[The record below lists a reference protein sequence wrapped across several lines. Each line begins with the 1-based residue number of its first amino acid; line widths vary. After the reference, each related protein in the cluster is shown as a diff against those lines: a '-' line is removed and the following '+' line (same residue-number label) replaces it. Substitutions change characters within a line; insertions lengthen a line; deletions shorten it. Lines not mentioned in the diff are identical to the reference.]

1 MGNIIKFEKSCG
13 VVIYRKIGKE
23 IEFLSVSAINDGHWG
38 FPKGHVEKDEN
49 EQQTAIRE
57 VKEETGLKVILI
69 DGFRE
74 SVDYLIKNE
83 KIQEEITKQVVF
95 FLAKVEEKSI
105 YIQIDE
111 IKDYKWQSY
120 HRTYKTLTYKT
131 SKEVLEKAYEFIK
144 LFK

>member
-111 IKDYKWQSY
+111 IKDYK
-120 HRTYKTLTYKT
+120 
-131 SKEVLEKAYEFIK
+131 
-144 LFK
+144 